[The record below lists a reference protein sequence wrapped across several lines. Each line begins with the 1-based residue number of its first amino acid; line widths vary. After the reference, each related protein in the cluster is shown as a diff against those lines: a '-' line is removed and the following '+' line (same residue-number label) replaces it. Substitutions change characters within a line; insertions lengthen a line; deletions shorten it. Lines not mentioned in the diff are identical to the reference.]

1 MAGDLELTAWQQ
13 RLLALQRRH
22 GSRAVVLALTAV
34 SVALSLAMT
43 LASLEL
49 TAAPGEIYGWSL
61 AMATIIPATVAPIAL
76 TLVARLGEALGHAHD
91 RLHHLATVDDLTGA
105 ATRRTFFIEAEA
117 MVGDPLEAGEVLLL
131 GMVDADGFKV
141 VNDTCGHA
149 TGDRALVTLVASLQD
164 WVAGTGIVGRLGGD
178 EFGVVRRIPAVT
190 AVHELAR
197 LSEHCADLGTLGDR
211 TISASYGVVEVLPG
225 ESVDDALARAD
236 ANLYTCKARRRSAV
250 RTTRSAQ
257 PFALFPPA

>member
-1 MAGDLELTAWQQ
+1 MAGELELTAWQH

-34 SVALSLAMT
+34 SVVLSLAMT

-49 TAAPGEIYGWSL
+49 TAAPGELHAWSL
-61 AMATIIPATVAPIAL
+61 AMAAIIPATVAPIAL

-91 RLHHLATVDDLTGA
+91 RLHHLATIDDLTGA
-105 ATRRTFFIEAEA
+105 ATRRAFFVEAEA
-117 MVGDPLEAGEVLLL
+117 MVGGPLETGEILLL

-141 VNDTCGHA
+141 VNDTGGHA

-164 WVAGTGIVGRLGGD
+164 WVAGTGTVGRLGGD
-178 EFGVVRRIPAVT
+178 EFAFVRRIPAVT
-190 AVHELAR
+190 ALHELSR
-197 LSEHCADLGTLGDR
+197 LAAHCADIGTVDGR

-225 ESVDDALARAD
+225 EGVDDALARAD
-236 ANLYTCKARRRSAV
+236 THLYTCKARRS
-250 RTTRSAQ
+250 RTEATQQLARLGFRRE
-257 PFALFPPA
+257 P